1 MRPIRITLVIV
12 LCSTWISAAARCYGD
27 GSDQSPDASAAE
39 LATLAVH
46 NGPVG
51 FELAAAPIRT
61 KPISELTA
69 SITPSKGEL
78 PPDYPL
84 AAAVFQPR
92 AFAPCTF
99 MWEASGLC
107 HKPLYFED
115 VQLER
120 YGHTGC
126 PWLQPLLSGACF
138 FTTVLVLPYEMGVE
152 PPCEHIYV
160 LGYDRPGSDSPYLI
174 DPIPLSVRGAVFE
187 AGAWVGGVFAFP

>member
-1 MRPIRITLVIV
+1 MLAF
-12 LCSTWISAAARCYGD
+12 SAWISAAARCDQNGGD
-27 GSDQSPDASAAE
+27 GPSDGSGATTLRMAASN
-39 LATLAVH
+39 LSNVTGATDSQ
-46 NGPVG
+46 GRPIG
-51 FELAAAPIRT
+51 F
-61 KPISELTA
+61 KPMRELTTNIA
-69 SITPSKGEL
+69 PSKGEL
-78 PPDYPL
+78 PPSYPL
-84 AAAVFQPR
+84 TATAFQPR

-126 PWLQPLLSGACF
+126 PLLQPYLSGAQF
-138 FTTVLVLPYEMGVE
+138 FGTVLVLPYAMGVE

-160 LGYDRPGSDSPYLI
+160 LGYERPGSCAPYMI
-174 DPIPLSVRGAVFE
+174 DPIPLSLRGAVFE

>member
-1 MRPIRITLVIV
+1 MPAERPIR
-12 LCSTWISAAARCYGD
+12 
-27 GSDQSPDASAAE
+27 
-39 LATLAVH
+39 
-46 NGPVG
+46 
-51 FELAAAPIRT
+51 F

-69 SITPSKGEL
+69 NIAPSKGDL

-99 MWEASGLC
+99 MWAASGLC

-126 PWLQPLLSGACF
+126 PLLQPTCRGPTF
-138 FTTVLVLPYEMGVE
+138 FGTVLVLPYEMGVE
-152 PPCEHIYV
+152 PPCEDIYV
-160 LGYDRPGSDSPYLI
+160 LGYDRPGSCSPYLI
-174 DPIPLSVRGAVFE
+174 DPIPLSLRGAVFE